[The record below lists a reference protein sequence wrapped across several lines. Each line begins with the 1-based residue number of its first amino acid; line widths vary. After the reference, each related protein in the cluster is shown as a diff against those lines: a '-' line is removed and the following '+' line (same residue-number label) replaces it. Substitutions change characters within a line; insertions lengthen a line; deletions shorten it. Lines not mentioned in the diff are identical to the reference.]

1 MSSAPNSAVQ
11 AAAVPAVS
19 AAPSGLLQRQCAC
32 GEHTVAGGECEECKK
47 KEMPLQR
54 QALGP
59 SRPAVL
65 PDAVRRTLNSGG
77 HPLST
82 DVRAFMEP
90 RFGQDFS
97 QVRVHTDARA
107 SESARSVNAFAY
119 TVGDHIAFQSGV
131 YNPST
136 PSGRHL
142 LAHELTHVVQSRKH
156 SGRPVESGQAI
167 SDPGDASEREAGGV
181 AAQVMGGQPA
191 AVSAA
196 PQTAVHRIK
205 ISDDTAHGLEIGGGV
220 LGAIGIGFGIAAL
233 AGAFI
238 SDSDLQKYLQKID
251 DTNKIEGGFQSDQK
265 ARRIAESWG
274 KGETK
279 FVVTV
284 RRKCLMILEMLDG
297 HVSHWDKDGIMSILE
312 RSDDVTLNYMF
323 GAGGLSHATLIA
335 KLDSWKDE
343 VRRFYKRRYKGIDIY
358 TVKDFSTLTAESA
371 GPVQPGDDIPGD
383 EADDMYNPMANT
395 KRRTKSKPIES
406 SESDKWVAEL
416 YGPYLA
422 KDKAAGGYVEKQVD
436 VNIAEDKGE
445 DNSAD
450 SQFAAALQPQCR
462 NERDWETQQKK
473 EANGGK
479 PLTPAQKQEIEG
491 RYQYCMTNPRTAGF
505 YQTAEDAGEKKP
517 QIWIHKNRETATTRL
532 HEALHSYADPD
543 VARKLPH
550 FASEGMTEYF
560 TRQIALRKN
569 LAISPS
575 YDGPF
580 DAIQEFSAR
589 FGEDTLKQVYF
600 KGQLSLICQKLVGRY
615 GEGAYTAW
623 SAGMSSEDSWA
634 DAVAVMQRPVVAQAP
649 KDPAEC
655 KL

>member
-1 MSSAPNSAVQ
+1 MSSVPNSATHTI
-11 AAAVPAVS
+11 AVPAIS
-19 AAPSGLLQRQCAC
+19 ASPAGLLQRQCAC

-54 QALGP
+54 QALGAA
-59 SRPAVL
+59 RPAAL
-65 PDAVRRTLNSGG
+65 PGSVRQTLNSGG
-77 HPLST
+77 HSLSA
-82 DVRAFMEP
+82 DMRAFMEP

-97 QVRVHTDARA
+97 RVRVHTDTRA
-107 SESARSVNAFAY
+107 AESARSVNALAY
-119 TVGDHIAFQSGV
+119 AVGDHIAFQSGV

-136 PSGRHL
+136 PAGRHL
-142 LAHELTHVVQSRKH
+142 LAHELTHVVQSRKQE
-156 SGRPVESGQAI
+156 GRPMEAGQAI

-181 AAQVMGGQPA
+181 AEQVMGGQA
-191 AVSAA
+191 VAVSAA
-196 PQTAVHRIK
+196 PRAAVHRI
-205 ISDDTAHGLEIGGGV
+205 SDDVAHGLEIGGAA

-238 SDSDLQKYLQKID
+238 SDNDLREYLQKID
-251 DTNKIEGGFQSDQK
+251 DTNKIEGNFNSDQK

-279 FVVTV
+279 FTVTV
-284 RRKCLMILEMLDG
+284 RRKALMILEMLDG

-312 RSDDVTLNYMF
+312 RSDDITLNYLF

-358 TVKDFSTLTAESA
+358 TVKDFSSLKAESM
-371 GPVQPGDDIPGD
+371 GPIQPGDDIPSEETD
-383 EADDMYNPMANT
+383 EMYSPMAGT
-395 KRRTKSKPIES
+395 KRRTKSEPIKS
-406 SESDKWVAEL
+406 GESDKWVAEV

-422 KDKAAGGYVEKQVD
+422 KDKAAGGYIEKQVD
-436 VNIAEDKGE
+436 VNVATDQG
-445 DNSAD
+445 DGNSAD
-450 SQFAAALQPQCR
+450 DQFAAALQPQCR
-462 NERDWETQQKK
+462 NERDWETRRKK
-473 EANGGK
+473 DENGGK
-479 PLTPAQKQEIEG
+479 ALTPAQKQEVEG

-517 QIWIHKNRETATTRL
+517 QIWIHRNRETATTRL
-532 HEALHSYADPD
+532 HESLHAYANPD

-580 DAIQEFSAR
+580 NAIQEFSAR

-600 KGQLSLICQKLVGRY
+600 QGQLSLICKNLVERF

-623 SAGMSSEDSWA
+623 SAGMSNEDSWA
-634 DAVAVMQRPVVAQAP
+634 DAVGVMQRPVTSKPP

-655 KL
+655 KF